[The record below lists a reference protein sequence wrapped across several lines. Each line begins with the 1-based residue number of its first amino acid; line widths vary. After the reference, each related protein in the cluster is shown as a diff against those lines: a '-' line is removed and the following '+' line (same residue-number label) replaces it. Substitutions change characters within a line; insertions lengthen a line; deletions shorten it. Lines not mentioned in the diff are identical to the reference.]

1 MIASTPRAEL
11 PGRPRPTQ
19 RAPTRDAPT
28 NGHGVGSLA
37 GQKRLDVYNAV
48 AAIGAVPVFNAADL
62 DDAVEITRAC
72 VNGGMRVVEFTNR
85 GDHVHEVFSALQMII
100 ESELPEAIL
109 GAGTVLDPATAA
121 LYVNSGAR
129 LIVGPNTNA
138 EVARLCNR
146 RKVAYIPGCGTASEI
161 SYAEELGCE
170 IVKLFPAQASGGPGF
185 VKDLLG
191 PMPWS
196 SIMPTGGIGVER
208 DALRE
213 WFAAGVAAVGLGSS
227 LVTRDIVERRAWDEL
242 ERRSRETVTAIRE
255 IRAGL

>member
-1 MIASTPRAEL
+1 MQ
-11 PGRPRPTQ
+11 G
-19 RAPTRDAPT
+19 D
-28 NGHGVGSLA
+28 GVRHLA
-37 GQKRLDVYNAV
+37 GQTRLDVYNAI
-48 AAIGAVPVFNAADL
+48 ADIGAVPVFHVSDV
-62 DDAVEITRAC
+62 DDSIAIARAC
-72 VNGGMRVVEFTNR
+72 VSGGMRVVEFTNR
-85 GDHVHEVFSALQMII
+85 GDHAHEVFNCRAQGRR
-100 ESELPEAIL
+100 ERGARGDT

-196 SIMPTGGIGVER
+196 SIMPTGGIGVGRET
-208 DALRE
+208 LQE
-213 WFAAGVAAVGLGSS
+213 WFDAGVIAVGLGSS
-227 LVTRDIVERRAWDEL
+227 LVTSDIVTRRAWDEL
-242 ERRSRETVTAIRE
+242 ERRCRDVVSSIRE
-255 IRAGL
+255 IRAGR

>member
-1 MIASTPRAEL
+1 M
-11 PGRPRPTQ
+11 
-19 RAPTRDAPT
+19 
-28 NGHGVGSLA
+28 A
-37 GQKRLDVYNAV
+37 GQSRLDVYNAI
-48 AAIGAVPVFNAADL
+48 AGIGAVPVYHASDVEE
-62 DDAVEITRAC
+62 AVAIARAC
-72 VNGGMRVVEFTNR
+72 VGGGMRVVEFTNR
-85 GDHVHEVFSALQMII
+85 GDHAHEVFSALHRAV

-138 EVARLCNR
+138 EIARLCNR
-146 RKVAYIPGCGTASEI
+146 RKVAYIPGCGTATEI

-213 WFAAGVAAVGLGSS
+213 WFEAGVVAVGLGSS
-227 LVTRDIVERRAWDEL
+227 LVTKDIVTRRAWDEL
-242 ERRSRETVTAIRE
+242 ERRCRDVVTSIRE

>member
-1 MIASTPRAEL
+1 M
-11 PGRPRPTQ
+11 
-19 RAPTRDAPT
+19 
-28 NGHGVGSLA
+28 A
-37 GQKRLDVYNAV
+37 GQSRLDVYNAI
-48 AAIGAVPVFNAADL
+48 AEIGAVPVYHASDV
-62 DDAVEITRAC
+62 DDAVAIARAC
-72 VNGGMRVVEFTNR
+72 VGGGMRVVEFTNR
-85 GDHVHEVFSALQMII
+85 GDHAHEVFAALHKTVS
-100 ESELPEAIL
+100 SELPEAIL

-146 RKVAYIPGCGTASEI
+146 RKVAYIPGCGMASEI

-208 DALRE
+208 DTLRE
-213 WFAAGVAAVGLGSS
+213 WFAAGVTAVGLGSS
-227 LVTRDIVERRAWDEL
+227 LITRDIVTRRTWDEL
-242 ERRSRETVTAIRE
+242 ERRCRDVVTAIRE

>member
-1 MIASTPRAEL
+1 MQDDWVR
-11 PGRPRPTQ
+11 
-19 RAPTRDAPT
+19 
-28 NGHGVGSLA
+28 HLA
-37 GQKRLDVYNAV
+37 GQTRLDVYNAI
-48 AAIGAVPVFNAADL
+48 ADIGAVPVFHVSDV
-62 DDAVEITRAC
+62 DDSIAIARAC
-72 VNGGMRVVEFTNR
+72 VSGGMRVVEFTNR
-85 GDHVHEVFSALQMII
+85 GDRAHGVFNAMDKAVG
-100 ESELPEAIL
+100 SEAPEAIL

-129 LIVGPNTNA
+129 LIVGPNTNS

-196 SIMPTGGIGVER
+196 SIMPTGGIGVGRET
-208 DALRE
+208 LQE
-213 WFAAGVAAVGLGSS
+213 WFDAGVIAVGLGSS
-227 LVTRDIVERRAWDEL
+227 LITSDIVTRRAWDEL
-242 ERRSRETVTAIRE
+242 ERRCRDVVSSIRE
-255 IRAGL
+255 IRAGR

>member
-1 MIASTPRAEL
+1 MQGDGVRHLASQT
-11 PGRPRPTQ
+11 
-19 RAPTRDAPT
+19 
-28 NGHGVGSLA
+28 
-37 GQKRLDVYNAV
+37 RLDVYNAI
-48 AAIGAVPVFNAADL
+48 ADIGAVPVFHVSDV
-62 DDAVEITRAC
+62 DDSVAIARAC
-72 VNGGMRVVEFTNR
+72 VSGGMRVVEFTNR
-85 GDHVHEVFSALQMII
+85 GDHAHEVFNAMHKAVG
-100 ESELPEAIL
+100 SEAPEAIL

-129 LIVGPNTNA
+129 LIVGPNTNS

-170 IVKLFPAQASGGPGF
+170 IVKLFPAQASGGPDF

-196 SIMPTGGIGVER
+196 SIMPTGGIGVGR

-213 WFAAGVAAVGLGSS
+213 WFDAGAIAVGLGSS
-227 LVTRDIVERRAWDEL
+227 LVTSDIVTRRAWDEL
-242 ERRSRETVTAIRE
+242 ERRCRDVVSSIRE
-255 IRAGL
+255 IRAGR

>member
-1 MIASTPRAEL
+1 M
-11 PGRPRPTQ
+11 
-19 RAPTRDAPT
+19 
-28 NGHGVGSLA
+28 A
-37 GQKRLDVYNAV
+37 GQSRLDVYNAI
-48 AAIGAVPVFNAADL
+48 AGIGAVPVYHASDVE
-62 DDAVEITRAC
+62 DAIAIARAC
-72 VNGGMRVVEFTNR
+72 VGGGMRLVEFTNR
-85 GDHVHEVFSALQMII
+85 GDHAHEVFSALHRAI
-100 ESELPEAIL
+100 ESELPGAIL
-109 GAGTVLDPATAA
+109 GAGTVLDPATAS

-129 LIVGPNTNA
+129 LIVAPNTNA

-146 RKVAYIPGCGTASEI
+146 RKVAYIPGCGTATEI

-208 DALRE
+208 DGLRE
-213 WFAAGVAAVGLGSS
+213 WIEAGVVAVGLGSS
-227 LVTRDIVERRAWDEL
+227 LITKDIVARRAWDEL
-242 ERRSRETVTAIRE
+242 ERRCRDVVTEIQE

>member
-1 MIASTPRAEL
+1 M
-11 PGRPRPTQ
+11 Q
-19 RAPTRDAPT
+19 DD
-28 NGHGVGSLA
+28 GVRHLA
-37 GQKRLDVYNAV
+37 GQTRLDVYNAI
-48 AAIGAVPVFNAADL
+48 ADIGAVPVFHISDV
-62 DDAVEITRAC
+62 DDSIAIACAC

-85 GDHVHEVFSALQMII
+85 GARAHEVFSAMHKAVG
-100 ESELPEAIL
+100 SEAPGAIL

-129 LIVGPNTNA
+129 FIVGPNTNP

-161 SYAEELGCE
+161 SYAEEIGCE

-196 SIMPTGGIGVER
+196 SIMPTGGIGVGR
-208 DALRE
+208 DTLRE
-213 WFAAGVAAVGLGSS
+213 WFEAGVIAVGLGSS
-227 LVTRDIVERRAWDEL
+227 LVTNDIVTRRAWDEL
-242 ERRSRETVTAIRE
+242 ERRCRSVVSSIRE
-255 IRAGL
+255 IKAGR

>member
-1 MIASTPRAEL
+1 MQGDRVRQLT
-11 PGRPRPTQ
+11 
-19 RAPTRDAPT
+19 
-28 NGHGVGSLA
+28 
-37 GQKRLDVYNAV
+37 GQTRLDVYNAI
-48 AAIGAVPVFNAADL
+48 ADIGAVPVFHVSDV
-62 DDAVEITRAC
+62 DDAVAIARAC
-72 VNGGMRVVEFTNR
+72 VSGGMRVVEFTNR
-85 GDHVHEVFSALQMII
+85 GDHAHEVFNAVHKAVGR
-100 ESELPEAIL
+100 EAPGAIL
-109 GAGTVLDPATAA
+109 GAGTVLDPPTAA

-129 LIVGPNTNA
+129 FIVGPNTNA

-146 RKVAYIPGCGTASEI
+146 RKVAYIPGCGTATEI

-213 WFAAGVAAVGLGSS
+213 WFEAGVTAVGLGSS
-227 LVTRDIVERRAWDEL
+227 LITNDIVARRAWDEL
-242 ERRSRETVTAIRE
+242 ERRCRDVVSSIRE
-255 IRAGL
+255 IRAGR

>member
-1 MIASTPRAEL
+1 M
-11 PGRPRPTQ
+11 
-19 RAPTRDAPT
+19 
-28 NGHGVGSLA
+28 A
-37 GQKRLDVYNAV
+37 GQSRLDVYNAI
-48 AAIGAVPVFNAADL
+48 AGIGAVPVYHASDVE
-62 DDAVEITRAC
+62 DAVAIARAC
-72 VNGGMRVVEFTNR
+72 VGGGMRVVEFTNR
-85 GDHVHEVFSALQMII
+85 GDHAHEVFSALHRAT
-100 ESELPEAIL
+100 ESELPGAIL

-138 EVARLCNR
+138 EIARLCNR
-146 RKVAYIPGCGTASEI
+146 RKVAYIPGCGTATEI

-208 DALRE
+208 DTLRE
-213 WFAAGVAAVGLGSS
+213 WFEAGVVAVGLGSS
-227 LVTRDIVERRAWDEL
+227 LITRDIVTRRAWGEL
-242 ERRSRETVTAIRE
+242 ERRCRDVVTAIRE

>member
-1 MIASTPRAEL
+1 MQD
-11 PGRPRPTQ
+11 G
-19 RAPTRDAPT
+19 
-28 NGHGVGSLA
+28 GVRHLA
-37 GQKRLDVYNAV
+37 GQTRLDVYNAI
-48 AAIGAVPVFNAADL
+48 ADIGAVPVFHVSDV
-62 DDAVEITRAC
+62 DDSIAIARAC
-72 VNGGMRVVEFTNR
+72 VSGGMRVVEFTNR
-85 GDHVHEVFSALQMII
+85 GDHAHEVFKAMHKAVG
-100 ESELPEAIL
+100 SEAPEAIL

-129 LIVGPNTNA
+129 LIVGPNTNS

-196 SIMPTGGIGVER
+196 SIMPTGGIGVGRET
-208 DALRE
+208 LQE
-213 WFAAGVAAVGLGSS
+213 WFDAGVIAVGLGSS
-227 LVTRDIVERRAWDEL
+227 LVTSDIVTRRAWDEL
-242 ERRSRETVTAIRE
+242 ERRCRDVVSSIRE
-255 IRAGL
+255 IRAGR

>member
-1 MIASTPRAEL
+1 MHKAVGREA
-11 PGRPRPTQ
+11 PG
-19 RAPTRDAPT
+19 
-28 NGHGVGSLA
+28 
-37 GQKRLDVYNAV
+37 
-48 AAIGAVPVFNAADL
+48 
-62 DDAVEITRAC
+62 
-72 VNGGMRVVEFTNR
+72 
-85 GDHVHEVFSALQMII
+85 
-100 ESELPEAIL
+100 AIL
-109 GAGTVLDPATAA
+109 GAGTVLDPTTAA

-129 LIVGPNTNA
+129 FIVGPNTNT

-146 RKVAYIPGCGTASEI
+146 RKVAYIPGCGTATEI

-213 WFAAGVAAVGLGSS
+213 WFEAGVTAVGLGSS
-227 LVTRDIVERRAWDEL
+227 LITNDIVARRAWDEL
-242 ERRSRETVTAIRE
+242 ERRCRDVVSSIRE
-255 IRAGL
+255 IRAGR

>member
-1 MIASTPRAEL
+1 MQ
-11 PGRPRPTQ
+11 G
-19 RAPTRDAPT
+19 D
-28 NGHGVGSLA
+28 GVRHLA
-37 GQKRLDVYNAV
+37 GQTRLDVYNAI
-48 AAIGAVPVFNAADL
+48 ADIGAVPVFHVSDV
-62 DDAVEITRAC
+62 DDSIAIARAC
-72 VNGGMRVVEFTNR
+72 VSGGMRVVEFTNR
-85 GDHVHEVFSALQMII
+85 GDHAHEVFNAMHKAVG
-100 ESELPEAIL
+100 SEAPEAIL

-129 LIVGPNTNA
+129 LIVGPNTNS

-196 SIMPTGGIGVER
+196 SIMPTGGIGVGRET
-208 DALRE
+208 LQE
-213 WFAAGVAAVGLGSS
+213 WFDAGVIAVGLGSS
-227 LVTRDIVERRAWDEL
+227 LVTSDIVTRRAWDEL
-242 ERRSRETVTAIRE
+242 ERRCRDVVSSIRE
-255 IRAGL
+255 IRAGR

>member
-1 MIASTPRAEL
+1 M
-11 PGRPRPTQ
+11 Q
-19 RAPTRDAPT
+19 DD
-28 NGHGVGSLA
+28 GVRHLA
-37 GQKRLDVYNAV
+37 GQTRLDVYNAI
-48 AAIGAVPVFNAADL
+48 ADIGAVPVFHVSDV
-62 DDAVEITRAC
+62 DDSIAIARAC
-72 VNGGMRVVEFTNR
+72 VSGGMRVVEFTNR
-85 GDHVHEVFSALQMII
+85 GDHAHEVFNAMHKAVG
-100 ESELPEAIL
+100 SEAPGVVL

-129 LIVGPNTNA
+129 LIVGPNTNP

-196 SIMPTGGIGVER
+196 SIMPTGGIGVGRET
-208 DALRE
+208 LQE
-213 WFAAGVAAVGLGSS
+213 WFDAGVIAVGLGSS
-227 LVTRDIVERRAWDEL
+227 LVTNDIVTRRAWDEL
-242 ERRSRETVTAIRE
+242 ERRCRDVVSSIRE
-255 IRAGL
+255 IRAGR

>member
-1 MIASTPRAEL
+1 M
-11 PGRPRPTQ
+11 
-19 RAPTRDAPT
+19 
-28 NGHGVGSLA
+28 A
-37 GQKRLDVYNAV
+37 GQSRLDVYNAI
-48 AAIGAVPVFNAADL
+48 AGIGAVPVYHAPGVE
-62 DDAVEITRAC
+62 DAVAIARAC
-72 VNGGMRVVEFTNR
+72 VGGGMRVVEFTNR
-85 GDHVHEVFSALQMII
+85 GDHAHEVFSALHKAIA
-100 ESELPEAIL
+100 SELPEAIL

-138 EVARLCNR
+138 EIARLCNR

-208 DALRE
+208 DTLRE
-213 WFAAGVAAVGLGSS
+213 WYEAGVVAVGLGSS
-227 LVTRDIVERRAWDEL
+227 LITRDIVTRRAWDEL
-242 ERRSRETVTAIRE
+242 ERRCRDVVTAIRE

>member
-1 MIASTPRAEL
+1 MPVYH
-11 PGRPRPTQ
+11 
-19 RAPTRDAPT
+19 AP
-28 NGHGVGSLA
+28 
-37 GQKRLDVYNAV
+37 DVE
-48 AAIGAVPVFNAADL
+48 
-62 DDAVEITRAC
+62 DAVTIARAC
-72 VNGGMRVVEFTNR
+72 VSGGMKVVEFTNR
-85 GDHVHEVFSALQMII
+85 GDHAHEVFSALHKAIA
-100 ESELPEAIL
+100 SELPEAIL

-138 EVARLCNR
+138 EIARLCNR

-185 VKDLLG
+185 VKDLRG

-208 DALRE
+208 DTLRE
-213 WFAAGVAAVGLGSS
+213 WSEAGVVAVGLGSS
-227 LVTRDIVERRAWDEL
+227 LITRDIVTRRAWDEL
-242 ERRSRETVTAIRE
+242 ERRCRDVVTAIRE

>member
-1 MIASTPRAEL
+1 M
-11 PGRPRPTQ
+11 
-19 RAPTRDAPT
+19 
-28 NGHGVGSLA
+28 A
-37 GQKRLDVYNAV
+37 GQSRLDVYNAI
-48 AAIGAVPVFNAADL
+48 ADIGAVPVFHVSDV
-62 DDAVEITRAC
+62 DDSVAIARAC
-72 VNGGMRVVEFTNR
+72 VSGGMRVVEFTNR
-85 GDHVHEVFSALQMII
+85 GDHAHEVFNAMHKAVG
-100 ESELPEAIL
+100 SEAPEAIL

-161 SYAEELGCE
+161 SEAEELGCE

-196 SIMPTGGIGVER
+196 SIMPTGGIGVGRET
-208 DALRE
+208 LQE
-213 WFAAGVAAVGLGSS
+213 WFEAGVKAVGLGSS
-227 LVTRDIVERRAWDEL
+227 LVTSDIVTRRAWDEL
-242 ERRSRETVTAIRE
+242 ERRCRAVVSSIRE
-255 IRAGL
+255 IRAGR

>member
-1 MIASTPRAEL
+1 MTVVGMGTGSESGTTIWAGSGYFLRNDQVGKLAS
-11 PGRPRPTQ
+11 Q
-19 RAPTRDAPT
+19 
-28 NGHGVGSLA
+28 S
-37 GQKRLDVYNAV
+37 RLDVYNSIAE
-48 AAIGAVPVFNAADL
+48 IGAVPVFHAPGV
-62 DDAVEITRAC
+62 DDAVAIARAC

-85 GDHVHEVFSALQMII
+85 GDHSHEVFSAL
-100 ESELPEAIL
+100 EKAVTRELPEAIL

-129 LIVGPNTNA
+129 FIVGPNTNP

-161 SYAEELGCE
+161 SDAEELGCE

-196 SIMPTGGIGVER
+196 SIMPTGGVGIDR
-208 DALRE
+208 DSLRE
-213 WFAAGVAAVGLGSS
+213 WFESGVTAVGLGSS
-227 LVTRDIVERRAWDEL
+227 LITKDVVARCAWDEL
-242 ERRSRETVTAIRE
+242 EQRCRDVVAAIRE
-255 IRAGL
+255 IRAGR

>member
-1 MIASTPRAEL
+1 MQGDRVRQLT
-11 PGRPRPTQ
+11 
-19 RAPTRDAPT
+19 
-28 NGHGVGSLA
+28 
-37 GQKRLDVYNAV
+37 GQTRLDVYNAI
-48 AAIGAVPVFNAADL
+48 ADIGAVPVFHVSDV
-62 DDAVEITRAC
+62 DDAIAIARAC

-85 GDHVHEVFSALQMII
+85 GDHAHEVFNAVHKAVGR
-100 ESELPEAIL
+100 EAPDAIL
-109 GAGTVLDPATAA
+109 GAGTVLDLATAA

-146 RKVAYIPGCGTASEI
+146 RKIAYIPGCGTATEI

-196 SIMPTGGIGVER
+196 SIMPTGGIGVGR
-208 DALRE
+208 DELQG
-213 WFAAGVAAVGLGSS
+213 WFDAGVTAVGLGSS
-227 LVTRDIVERRAWDEL
+227 LVTNDIVARRAWDEL
-242 ERRSRETVTAIRE
+242 ERRCRDVVSAIRE
-255 IRAGL
+255 IRAGR